1 MDEKKWLAETFER
14 QRPRLRGVAY
24 RMLGSL
30 SEAEDAVQEAW
41 LRLSGTDAGGI
52 EELEAWLTTVVARI
66 ALNMLRSRK
75 TRSDA
80 RLPDPIIDAPEGP
93 SPEHEALLAN
103 TVGLALQVVL
113 DTLPP
118 AERVAFVLH
127 DVFGT
132 PFEAIAPLVERS
144 PEAARQLASR
154 ARRRVQAT
162 QATAESDLEAQRGV
176 VEAFRVAAHD
186 GDLRALLAVLDP
198 EVVLRADAGEQ
209 AGAFVELRGAE
220 RVARGAA
227 VFSRLGLSRLPAL
240 VNGAPGLVCLQD
252 EKPFAVMAFVV
263 RDGRVATIDILRDPA
278 RLARLDLDVVRR

>member
-14 QRPRLRGVAY
+14 QRSRLQGVAY

-41 LRLSGTDAGGI
+41 LRLSRTEPGEI
-52 EELEAWLTTVVARI
+52 EELGAWLTTVVARI
-66 ALNMLRSRK
+66 ALNMLRARK
-75 TRSDA
+75 TRDT
-80 RLPDPIIDAPEGP
+80 RLPDPIVDAPEGP
-93 SPEHEALLAN
+93 SPEHEVLLAN

-127 DVFGT
+127 DVFGA
-132 PFEAIAPLVERS
+132 PFEAIAPIVERS
-144 PEAARQLASR
+144 PDAARQLASR

-162 QATAESDLEAQRGV
+162 QATADTDLEAQRNV
-176 VEAFRVAAHD
+176 VEAFRVAAQD

-198 EVVLRADAGEQ
+198 DVVLRADAGAHE
-209 AGAFVELRGAE
+209 GAFVELLGAE

-227 VFSRLGLSRLPAL
+227 VFSRLALTRRPAL

-252 EKPFAVMAFVV
+252 DEPFAVMAFVV
-263 RDGRVATIDILRDPA
+263 RGGKVAAIDILRDPA
-278 RLARLDLDVVRR
+278 RLARLDLDVVKT